1 MVITLPTHYLNQ
13 MIFRLSV
20 IILMLSSC
28 SAQYHLNK
36 AIKKGYKCEQTGD
49 TIRITTLDSIPVII
63 NDTIVWEKI
72 ISTKDTVIKY
82 NTVYVPKTRL
92 DKRIEYKIKV
102 KTIYKDR
109 LVYKYK
115 YRSEGQ
121 KAKSEVKKAKAE
133 RPRPRGNLSLLFVGV
148 GIGLLLSYLFKFAR
162 QRYMF

>member
-1 MVITLPTHYLNQ
+1 
-13 MIFRLSV
+13 
-20 IILMLSSC
+20 MLSSC

-63 NDTIVWEKI
+63 NNDIIWEKFI
-72 ISTKDTVIKY
+72 TTKDTIIKY
-82 NTVYVPKTRL
+82 KTTYVPRTRYQEKL
-92 DKRIEYKIKV
+92 AYKLKV

-109 LVYKYK
+109 IV
-115 YRSEGQ
+115 E
-121 KAKSEVKKAKAE
+121 KAQAKAEVQKAKAE
-133 RPRPRGNLSLLFVGV
+133 RPKGRGNLNLLFVGV

>member
-1 MVITLPTHYLNQ
+1 
-13 MIFRLSV
+13 MIFRLSI
-20 IILMLSSC
+20 IILLLSSC

-72 ISTKDTVIKY
+72 INTKDTIIKY

-115 YRSEGQ
+115 YRAEAQ
-121 KAKSEVKKAKAE
+121 KAKSEVKKAKAQ

-148 GIGLLLSYLFKFAR
+148 AIGLLLSYLFKFAR

>member
-1 MVITLPTHYLNQ
+1 

-92 DKRIEYKIKV
+92 DKKIEYRIKV

-121 KAKSEVKKAKAE
+121 KAKSEVKKVKAQ
-133 RPRPRGNLSLLFVGV
+133 RPRPNGNLSLLFVGV